1 MAEQEARAGGHLWA
15 WVGALALAIASSS
28 TAPWWWGSLTGGDD
42 APTGSAGSSQTAGAD
57 TGPAEAGPA
66 DTGAGDTGPVDTGP
80 TDTGT
85 EPPDDSECWVDTTP
99 VTRLFESPEP
109 TATSVGLDEGRY
121 TVLEA
126 QDVDWAGATD
136 RWYRIDAE
144 GDEGWVLDFAVADRG
159 DAC

>member
-1 MAEQEARAGGHLWA
+1 MAEQETRRSGHLWA
-15 WVGALALAIASSS
+15 WVGALVIALATSG

-42 APTGSAGSSQTAGAD
+42 DGADSSVSSSRTAGAD
-57 TGPAEAGPA
+57 TGS
-66 DTGAGDTGPVDTGP
+66 GDTGPDDSGP
-80 TDTGT
+80 ANSGPVDTGT
-85 EPPDDSECWVDTTP
+85 EPPDDSGCWVDTTP

-121 TVLEA
+121 PVLET
-126 QDVDWAGATD
+126 QDVEWAGATD

-144 GDEGWVLDFAVADRG
+144 GDQGWVLDFAVADRG